1 MEMPLT
7 AIITF
12 KVGPGRPSSIL
23 VGSMAH
29 HRSSVFSIKI
39 QFIKLFLS
47 LATIKG
53 VFGNCYTSIFSFGDS
68 LTDTGNIYFSDPT
81 QQCLF
86 PPYGESYFPHPTGR
100 CCNGRLVLDFT
111 AQTLGLP
118 LIKPYLGFENGS
130 TVTSIQEG
138 VNFAVVGATAL
149 DAAFFFERGID
160 NVSTNDS
167 LSVQL
172 DWFKKILPSLCN
184 TSSECNEIFGSSLFL
199 MGEIGG
205 NDYNYPFFMYR
216 SIEEIQTFVPLVI
229 NAIASAINELI
240 ELGAVTLMVPG
251 NLPIGCSAA
260 YLTYYETADTDQYDP
275 ETGCLN
281 WLNKFS
287 EYHNDQLQKE
297 LSRIQALHPHTK
309 IIYADFYNSSMRF
322 YRNPSQYGF
331 TRGALT
337 ACCGGGGPYNFNT
350 SAICSNPS
358 VSACDDPSKYVSW
371 DGVHL
376 TEAAYRWITNG
387 LLEGPYTIPQI
398 SISCVSQDA

>member
-1 MEMPLT
+1 MM
-7 AIITF
+7 
-12 KVGPGRPSSIL
+12 G
-23 VGSMAH
+23 
-29 HRSSVFSIKI
+29 
-39 QFIKLFLS
+39 
-47 LATIKG
+47 
-53 VFGNCYTSIFSFGDS
+53 
-68 LTDTGNIYFSDPT
+68 
-81 QQCLF
+81 
-86 PPYGESYFPHPTGR
+86 
-100 CCNGRLVLDFT
+100 
-111 AQTLGLP
+111 
-118 LIKPYLGFENGS
+118 
-130 TVTSIQEG
+130 
-138 VNFAVVGATAL
+138 
-149 DAAFFFERGID
+149 
-160 NVSTNDS
+160 
-167 LSVQL
+167 
-172 DWFKKILPSLCN
+172 KK
-184 TSSECNEIFGSSLFL
+184 CNEIFGSSLFL

-205 NDYNYPFFMYR
+205 NDYNYPFFLYR

-229 NAIASAINELI
+229 KAIASAINELI

-297 LSRIQALHPHTK
+297 LSRIQALHPHTN

-331 TRGALT
+331 TGGALT

-350 SAICSNPS
+350 SAECGDPS

-371 DGVHL
+371 DGIHL

>member
-1 MEMPLT
+1 
-7 AIITF
+7 
-12 KVGPGRPSSIL
+12 
-23 VGSMAH
+23 MAH
-29 HRSSVFSIKI
+29 HCSSVFSMKLQLIKV
-39 QFIKLFLS
+39 FLS

-53 VFGNCYTSIFSFGDS
+53 VFGNCYSSIFSFGDS
-68 LTDTGNIYFSDPT
+68 LTDTGNIYFTDPT
-81 QQCLF
+81 QHCLF
-86 PPYGESYFPHPTGR
+86 PPYGESYFTHPTGR

-118 LIKPYLGFENGS
+118 LIKPYLGVENGS
-130 TVTSIQEG
+130 TIQEG

-149 DAAFFFERGID
+149 DASFFFERGID

-205 NDYNYPFFMYR
+205 NDYNYPFFLYR

-229 NAIASAINELI
+229 KAIASAINELI

-297 LSRIQALHPHTK
+297 LSRIQALHPHTN

-331 TRGALT
+331 TGGAHT

-350 SAICSNPS
+350 SAECGDPS

-376 TEAAYRWITNG
+376 TEAAYQWITNG

>member
-1 MEMPLT
+1 
-7 AIITF
+7 
-12 KVGPGRPSSIL
+12 
-23 VGSMAH
+23 MAH
-29 HRSSVFSIKI
+29 HRSSDFSMKL

-68 LTDTGNIYFSDPT
+68 LTDTGNDYFTDPT
-81 QQCLF
+81 VQCLF

-100 CCNGRLVLDFT
+100 CCDGGLVLDFA

-130 TVTSIQEG
+130 TVAGIQEG

-160 NVSTNDS
+160 VSTNDS
-167 LSVQL
+167 LGVQL

-205 NDYNYPFFMYR
+205 NDYNYPFSMYR

-229 NAIASAINELI
+229 RAIASAINELI

-251 NLPIGCSAA
+251 NLPIGCIPA
-260 YLTYYETADTDQYDP
+260 YLTSYETADTDQYDP

-297 LSRIQALHPHTK
+297 LSRIQALHPHTN

-331 TRGALT
+331 TGGALT

-350 SAICSNPS
+350 SATCGDPS
-358 VSACDDPSKYVSW
+358 VSVCDDPSKYVSW

>member
-1 MEMPLT
+1 
-7 AIITF
+7 
-12 KVGPGRPSSIL
+12 
-23 VGSMAH
+23 MALWTLKLP
-29 HRSSVFSIKI
+29 FI
-39 QFIKLFLS
+39 IKLFLF

-53 VFGNCYTSIFSFGDS
+53 VVGYCYTSIFGFGDS
-68 LTDTGNIYFSDPT
+68 LVDTGNLYFLPAQNHS
-81 QQCLF
+81 CLS
-86 PPYGESYFPHPTGR
+86 PPYGETYFHHPTGR
-100 CCNGRLVLDFT
+100 CSDGRLIIDFT
-111 AQTLGLP
+111 AESIGLP
-118 LIKPYLGFENGS
+118 LVQPYLGIKNGS
-130 TVTSIQEG
+130 GKSIQEG
-138 VNFAVVGATAL
+138 INFAVAGATAL
-149 DAAFFFERGID
+149 DASFFVERGID
-160 NVSTNDS
+160 ISTDIS
-167 LSVQL
+167 LGVQL
-172 DWFKKILPSLCN
+172 DWFREILPSLCN
-184 TSSECNEIFGSSLFL
+184 TSSKCNEIFGSSLFL

-205 NDYNYPFFMYR
+205 NDYNYPFFLHR

-229 NAIASAINELI
+229 KAIASAVNELI

-287 EYHNDQLQKE
+287 EYHNDQLQIE
-297 LSRIQALHPHTK
+297 LSRIQALHPHTN

-337 ACCGGGGPYNFNT
+337 ACCGGGGPYNCNT
-350 SAICSNPS
+350 SAECGDPS
-358 VSACDDPSKYVSW
+358 VRACDDPSKYVSW